1 MSEEIEQIERE
12 AELEALRRERERLR
26 YIV

>member
-1 MSEEIEQIERE
+1 MSEEVEQIERE
-12 AELEALRRERERLR
+12 AELVARRRERERLR

>member
-1 MSEEIEQIERE
+1 MDEIPEEIERE
-12 AELEALRRERERLR
+12 AELEALRREREKLR